1 MRTNSWTGEGTS
13 STFPQARVTA
23 FPLWQ
28 KLVRSRAWTPD
39 WEVLALLCLLAFSAV
54 LYLWDLGR
62 EGMANAFYSAAV
74 MSGSQ
79 SWKAFFFGSFDAAS
93 FVTVDKP
100 PVALWVMELSARLF
114 GFSSW
119 SMLVPQALAGVAA
132 AGLMFITVRRH
143 AGAVAGL
150 IAALVLALTPVAAL
164 MFRYNQ
170 PDGILTLLLVASAY
184 TTLRAVESGR
194 IRWLVATGVLLGF
207 AFNTKMLQAFL
218 VLPAFALV
226 YLVAAPPRIGRR
238 ILGLLGAGIALLVS
252 AGWWPVVVML
262 IPAAGRPY
270 IDGSTN
276 NSIWNLIFG
285 YNGLGRIFSSSGGGG
300 GGFGFGGAAGLGRLF
315 NAENGGQVSW
325 LLPLAGLA
333 LVVGLA
339 LRWRAVRTDLGRAG
353 YLLWGGWAL
362 VTVAVFSFMTGIFH
376 PYYSVALAPAV
387 GALVGMGLV
396 DLWRLRHSSLTRWL
410 LPAGFAVTGVWAFVL
425 LGRTPDFQSWL
436 RYAVLVV
443 SLLSALVLLIP
454 LSRRLAVAAITAGL
468 VAVLAGPA
476 AYTFDTVLTTQSGA
490 TTSAGPAVSQA
501 GGFQPPAGGG
511 NFQPPDGAPAFA
523 QPPAGSAGVPS
534 GGTFGNRGQQVSAS
548 PALVKYLLA
557 NRGQATWIAAVE
569 GSMNAGSL
577 ELTSGQPVM
586 AMGGFLGS
594 DPTPTL
600 SQFQSLVAQ
609 GKVRYLLV
617 QSDGGAIGGRAIG
630 GGSSGGTVAQVV
642 SWAEAHGK
650 VVTIAGVSGFTVYD
664 LQGAAAP

>member
-1 MRTNSWTGEGTS
+1 MRTIDWTGEGS
-13 STFPQARVTA
+13 SSAFPQARVTA

-28 KLVRSRAWTPD
+28 KLVRSRASTPA
-39 WEVLALLCLLAFSAV
+39 WEMPALLCLLALSAL

-62 EGMANAFYSAAV
+62 EGMANTFYSAAV
-74 MSGSQ
+74 MSGSP
-79 SWKAFFFGSFDAAS
+79 SWKYFIYASIDAAS

-100 PVALWVMELSARLF
+100 PVALWMMELSARLF

-132 AGLMFITVRRH
+132 VGLTSLTVRRH

-150 IAALVLALTPVAAL
+150 VAALVLALTPVAAL

-170 PDGILTLLLVASAY
+170 PDGILTLLLVGSAY

-226 YLVAAPPRIGRR
+226 YLVAAPPRLGRR
-238 ILGLLGAGIALLVS
+238 ILGLLSAGTALLGS
-252 AGWWPVVVML
+252 AGWWPLVVML
-262 IPAAGRPY
+262 IPAADRPY

-276 NSIWNLIFG
+276 NSIWNLILG
-285 YNGLGRIFSSSGGGG
+285 YNGLGRIFGGSGPGGAG
-300 GGFGFGGAAGLGRLF
+300 GGFGFGGAAGVGRLF

-325 LLPLAGLA
+325 LLPVAGLA

-339 LRWRAVRTDLGRAG
+339 LRWRAVRTHLGRAG

-376 PYYSVALAPAV
+376 PYYTVALAPAV

-396 DLWRLRHSSLTRWL
+396 DLWRLRQSSLTRWL
-410 LPAGFAVTGVWAFVL
+410 LPAGLAVTGVWAFVL

-468 VAVLAGPA
+468 AAVLPRPA
-476 AYTFDTVLTTQSGA
+476 AYTLDTVLPTHTGA
-490 TTSAGPAVSQA
+490 ITSAGPAVTAAGSGGPGGA
-501 GGFQPPAGGG
+501 GGFQPPEGVRGFPG
-511 NFQPPDGAPAFA
+511 PR
-523 QPPAGSAGVPS
+523 AGSAGVPS
-534 GGTFGNRGQQVSAS
+534 GGTPPGGAFGNRGQQVSAS

-557 NRGQATWIAAVE
+557 HRGQATWIAAVE

-586 AMGGFLGS
+586 AMGGFSGS

-617 QSDGGAIGGRAIG
+617 QSGDGAIGGG
-630 GGSSGGTVAQVV
+630 GRGGTVAQVV

-650 VVTIAGVSGFTVYD
+650 AATISGVS
-664 LQGAAAP
+664 

>member
-1 MRTNSWTGEGTS
+1 MRTTGWTREGS
-13 STFPQARVTA
+13 SSALPPARVTA

-28 KLVRSRAWTPD
+28 RLGRSRASTRA
-39 WEVLALLCLLAFSAV
+39 WEMPVLLCLLALSAL

-62 EGMANAFYSAAV
+62 EGMANTFYSAAV

-119 SMLVPQALAGVAA
+119 SMLVPQALAGIAA
-132 AGLMFITVRRH
+132 VGLTSLTVRRH

-150 IAALVLALTPVAAL
+150 VAALVLALTPVAAL

-170 PDGILTLLLVASAY
+170 PDGILTLLLVGSAY

-226 YLVAAPPRIGRR
+226 YLVAAPPRLGRR

-252 AGWWPVVVML
+252 AGWWPLVVML
-262 IPAAGRPY
+262 IPAAARPY

-276 NSIWNLIFG
+276 TSIWTLILG
-285 YNGLGRIFSSSGGGG
+285 YNGLGRIFGGSGPGGAG
-300 GGFGFGGAAGLGRLF
+300 GGFGFGGAAGVGRLF

-325 LLPLAGLA
+325 LLPVAGLA

-339 LRWRAVRTDLGRAG
+339 LRWRAVRTHLGRAG

-376 PYYSVALAPAV
+376 PYYTVALAPAV

-396 DLWRLRHSSLTRWL
+396 DLWRLRQSSLTRWL
-410 LPAGFAVTGVWAFVL
+410 LPAGLAVTGVWAFVL

-454 LSRRLAVAAITAGL
+454 LSRRLDAAAIAAGL
-468 VAVLAGPA
+468 SSVLAGPA
-476 AYTFDTVLTTQSGA
+476 AYTFDTVLTTHSGA

-511 NFQPPDGAPAFA
+511 TFQPPEGARAFP
-523 QPPAGSAGVPS
+523 QPPSGSAGVPS

-557 NRGQATWIAAVE
+557 HRGQATWIAAVE
-569 GSMNAGSL
+569 GSVNAGSL

-586 AMGGFLGS
+586 SMGGFSGS

-617 QSDGGAIGGRAIG
+617 QSGGGGIG
-630 GGSSGGTVAQVV
+630 GGRGG
-642 SWAEAHGK
+642 
-650 VVTIAGVSGFTVYD
+650 AGGRGGR
-664 LQGAAAP
+664 LGAA

>member
-1 MRTNSWTGEGTS
+1 
-13 STFPQARVTA
+13 
-23 FPLWQ
+23 
-28 KLVRSRAWTPD
+28 
-39 WEVLALLCLLAFSAV
+39 V

-62 EGMANAFYSAAV
+62 EGMANTFYSAAV

-132 AGLMFITVRRH
+132 VGLTSITVRRH

-226 YLVAAPPRIGRR
+226 YLVAAPPRLGRR
-238 ILGLLGAGIALLVS
+238 ILGLLGAGLALLVS
-252 AGWWPVVVML
+252 AGWWPLVVTL
-262 IPAAGRPY
+262 IPAADRPY

-276 NSIWNLIFG
+276 NSIWNLILG

-396 DLWRLRHSSLTRWL
+396 DLWRLRQSSLTRWL
-410 LPAGFAVTGVWAFVL
+410 LPAGLAVTGVWAFVL

-454 LSRRLAVAAITAGL
+454 HSRRLAVAAITAGL
-468 VAVLAGPA
+468 AAVLAGPA

-501 GGFQPPAGGG
+501 GGFPPPAGAGG
-511 NFQPPDGAPAFA
+511 FQPPEFA
-523 QPPAGSAGVPS
+523 GTFPQPQAGSAGVPS

-569 GSMNAGSL
+569 GSMNAESL

-617 QSDGGAIGGRAIG
+617 QSGGGGGGA
-630 GGSSGGTVAQVV
+630 SGGTVAQVV
-642 SWAEAHGK
+642 SWAEAHGRA
-650 VVTIAGVSGFTVYD
+650 VTIAGVSGFTVYD
-664 LQGAAAP
+664 LQGAAAS